1 MSNLQPESWDR
12 DNLIEKKIKIN
23 YEGQSPTNPMLKD
36 KIEKNIKLKKE
47 KKTTLVNPD

>member
-12 DNLIEKKIKIN
+12 DNLIEKNIKIT

-36 KIEKNIKLKKE
+36 KIEKKKKL
-47 KKTTLVNPD
+47 P